1 MARVHAQ
8 ACALRHVW
16 AFLLSAAVEEVVFI
30 IIVTEFV
37 DALTIDP
44 IVASRLILLDKGN
57 CEVRPMGARGRGD
70 WKNNW
75 QMRH

>member
-37 DALTIDP
+37 DPLTTDP
-44 IVASRLILLDKGN
+44 MVASRLILLDKGN

>member
-8 ACALRHVW
+8 ACAMRHFW
-16 AFLLSAAVEEVVFI
+16 ALLLSAAVVEVVLI

-37 DALTIDP
+37 DPLTIDP
-44 IVASRLILLDKGN
+44 IVASRLIPLDKGN
-57 CEVRPMGARGRGD
+57 GQ
-70 WKNNW
+70 W

>member
-8 ACALRHVW
+8 ACAMRHFW
-16 AFLLSAAVEEVVFI
+16 ALLLSAAVVEVVFI

-37 DALTIDP
+37 DPLTIDP
-44 IVASRLILLDKGN
+44 IVAGRLIPLDKGN
-57 CEVRPMGARGRGD
+57 G
-70 WKNNW
+70 KW

>member
-16 AFLLSAAVEEVVFI
+16 GFLLSAAVEEVVFI
-30 IIVTEFV
+30 IIVIEFV
-37 DALTIDP
+37 DPLTIDP

-57 CEVRPMGARGRGD
+57 CEVRPMCARGRGD